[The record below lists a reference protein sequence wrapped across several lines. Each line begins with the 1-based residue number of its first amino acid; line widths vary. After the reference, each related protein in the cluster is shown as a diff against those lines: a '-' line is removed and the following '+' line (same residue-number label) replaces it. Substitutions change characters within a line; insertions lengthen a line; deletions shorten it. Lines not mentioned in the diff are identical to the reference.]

1 MALTSHGILYI
12 FVFILVVYLIIIG
25 FIRIKMR
32 FWHTQPVFHLY
43 NLKYW
48 LNPPGFINLGPP
60 LVNKYVNLI
69 NNKLITL
76 DVDGKIIV
84 DESKTAVPSIEAIC
98 KFIQDY
104 YVIHAAATYKPS
116 PEDIIAYLQCSNHPA
131 FFNVYQEP
139 KMVFENGVPADTTK
153 QELIGVTSSRVLN
166 VMLRNK
172 KKKIVFPVYYVD
184 NLCVKPGYRKKGIPP
199 EMIQTFYYNV
209 SRTNSR
215 VNAYMFKRE
224 GKLNAIVPLV
234 YYDSYCFDIA
244 KIQPTYALTAA
255 MNVIE
260 IGPQQLNVVVS
271 FIKEQTTTFECVIL
285 PDVSSVL
292 NLIKLGKLKMYGI
305 IFNGEMIA
313 LYVFRPME
321 MYYEKKKTVE
331 CVTILSNCETDAILI
346 AGFTASLAKLNT
358 GTDKTSADKT
368 SADKTSAAGTD
379 KTSAAGTDKTS
390 AAGTSAAGTSAA
402 GTSAAPAAELLLI
415 EDTAHSS
422 VIIHSLN
429 KNPSTPCQFKSPTA
443 FFLYN
448 YACYSAKNTKTLLL
462 Y

>member
-1 MALTSHGILYI
+1 MKLTSHGILYI
-12 FVFILVVYLIIIG
+12 FVFFLVVYLLLTA

-32 FWHTQPVFHLY
+32 FWHTQPVFHFY

-48 LNPPGFINLGPP
+48 VKPPGFINLGPP
-60 LVNKYVNLI
+60 PVNKYVNLI

-76 DVDGKIIV
+76 DVDGKAEV
-84 DESKTAVPSIEAIC
+84 DASPSIEEIC
-98 KFIQDY
+98 QFVQDY
-104 YVIHAAATYKPS
+104 YVIHDAATYKPS
-116 PEDIIAYLQCSNHPA
+116 KEDIMAYLQCANHPA
-131 FFNVYQEP
+131 FFNIYQEP
-139 KMVFENGVPADTTK
+139 RPTETVPY
-153 QELIGVTSSRVLN
+153 EIIGVTSSRVLN
-166 VMLRNK
+166 VLLRSKNK
-172 KKKIVFPVYYVD
+172 KINFPAYYVD

-199 EMIQTFYYNV
+199 QMIQTFYYNV
-209 SRTNSR
+209 ARTNTR

-224 GKLNAIVPLV
+224 GKINAIVPLV

-244 KIQPTYALTAA
+244 KLQPTYALTAA

-260 IGPQQLNVVVS
+260 IGTQQLNSVVS
-271 FIKEQTTTFECVIL
+271 FIKEQTTAFECIIL

-305 IFNGEMIA
+305 VFNGEMIA

-321 MYYEKKKTVE
+321 MYYEKKKALE
-331 CVTILSNCETDAILI
+331 CITILSNCQTDAILI
-346 AGFTASLAKLNT
+346 AGFTASLTKAKGL
-358 GTDKTSADKT
+358 
-368 SADKTSAAGTD
+368 
-379 KTSAAGTDKTS
+379 
-390 AAGTSAAGTSAA
+390 
-402 GTSAAPAAELLLI
+402 AELLLI

-422 VIIHSLN
+422 VIIRHLSQN
-429 KNPSTPCQFKSPTA
+429 TSTLCQFKSPTA